1 MGHSGSVGKAR
12 PSICESARIVLIRND
27 MTEKRVWPLRWLGGL
42 TMAGPWGTGGSGD
55 NGDGDKPRRN
65 PWAQPT
71 GRPAAGGPR
80 SSVDNASEKLR
91 EMFGVAS
98 GTGGGGPPRGPG
110 RGLPSFDRSIWLWG
124 ALGLAALWLAFT
136 TIHRIGPGERG
147 VVQTFGSYAS
157 TLSPGVSFTLP
168 APLQTVRKI
177 NVDEIRRVSIGSTA
191 ENDQKLVLTKD
202 QNIIDL
208 AYTVRWAISSPE
220 RFLFQFANPDQVVQE
235 TAESAMRSVV
245 ANFTLD
251 QAIGP
256 GRTDIETEVAA
267 RVQEILNDYNAGIRV
282 EGVEINQADP
292 PAAVNDAFKAVTEA
306 QQNATRDLNQAR
318 AYAQQ
323 VTALAQGRG
332 GVVQQGLRTV
342 PPGPGGDSAPD
353 VLRDHGAGVAKGGQ
367 DDRGGAGRRPLPSG
381 AAACRRPSASGRGS
395 GSGSGP
401 VSWASPIVR
410 WSVGAIVVLI
420 LLSLTLFTV
429 AENEQAVVLRLGKI
443 DRTYNRFEPGRA
455 FGGHQH
461 GAAAAHPVL

>member
-1 MGHSGSVGKAR
+1 M
-12 PSICESARIVLIRND
+12 
-27 MTEKRVWPLRWLGGL
+27 
-42 TMAGPWGTGGSGD
+42 MAGPWGTGGSD
-55 NGDGDKPRRN
+55 GDGDKPGRRN

-71 GRPAAGGPR
+71 GGPAPGGPR

-98 GTGGGGPPRGPG
+98 GTGGGGAPRGPG
-110 RGLPSFDRSIWLWG
+110 RGLRSFDRSVWLWG
-124 ALGLAALWLAFT
+124 ALGLALLWLAFT
-136 TIHRIGPGERG
+136 TVHRIGPGERG

-168 APLQTVRKI
+168 APVQTVRKI
-177 NVDEIRRVSIGSTA
+177 NVDEIRRVTIGSTA
-191 ENDQKLVLTKD
+191 EDNQKLVLTSD

-220 RFLFQFANPDQVVQE
+220 RFLFQFENPQQVVQE

-256 GRTDIETEVAA
+256 GRTDIEAEVAV
-267 RVQEILNDYNAGIRV
+267 RVQEILNDYNAGIRI

-323 VTALAQGRG
+323 VTALAQGEAESFNKVYEQYRQAPEVTRRRMYYETMEQVLQKVDKTIVEVP
-332 GVVQQGLRTV
+332 GVVPYLQAQPNRTPV
-342 PPGPGGDSAPD
+342 PPPQVIAP
-353 VLRDHGAGVAKGGQ
+353 AA
-367 DDRGGAGRRPLPSG
+367 G
-381 AAACRRPSASGRGS
+381 AA
-395 GSGSGP
+395 
-401 VSWASPIVR
+401 
-410 WSVGAIVVLI
+410 
-420 LLSLTLFTV
+420 
-429 AENEQAVVLRLGKI
+429 Q
-443 DRTYNRFEPGRA
+443 
-455 FGGHQH
+455 
-461 GAAAAHPVL
+461 